1 MSNYIQLGEVNLWYD
16 EMGVGAPVVLMHGG
30 FSDSRDFAGNLDAL
44 SSRHRLLLP
53 ERRGHGHTADVA
65 GPITIEN
72 MAADMITFLEQVA
85 DGPAA
90 LVGYSAGAGVALW
103 VATRRPELVSNLVM
117 ISGAFDPAGLIM
129 RPDADG
135 EWPPQVVAAYAEVSP
150 DGADHFPVIARKIA
164 DSVNQGSTLT
174 VEDVGRVTCPALVIA
189 ADDDIVTLE
198 HTIELY
204 RALPDGY
211 LAIVPGS
218 SHLLLHEQPDHCT
231 QLVGDFLAGH
241 RGSRLMP
248 VSRGTARPAWEDES
262 RVDS

>member
-1 MSNYIQLGEVNLWYD
+1 MSNYIRLGEVNLWYD
-16 EMGVGAPVVLMHGG
+16 EMGVGAPVVLMHGS

-44 SSRHRLLLP
+44 SSHHRLLLP
-53 ERRGHGHTADVA
+53 ERRGHGHTADVT

-72 MAADMITFLEQVA
+72 MAADMLAFVEQVVG
-85 DGPAA
+85 GPAA
-90 LVGYSAGAGVALW
+90 LVGYSAGASVALW
-103 VATRRPELVSNLVM
+103 VATQRPDLVSDLVL
-117 ISGAFDPAGLIM
+117 ISGASDPAGLIV

-135 EWPPQVVAAYAEVSP
+135 EWPPQLVAAYAEVSP
-150 DGADHFPVIARKIA
+150 DGGDHFPVIARKIA
-164 DSVNQGSTLT
+164 ASVDQGSPLT
-174 VEDVGRVTCPALVIA
+174 AADLGRVTCPALVVA

-218 SHLLLHEQPDHCT
+218 SHLLLHEHPDRCT
-231 QLVGDFLAGH
+231 QLIGAFLAGQ

-248 VSRGTARPAWEDES
+248 VSRGAAPTAWDDES
-262 RVDS
+262 HA